1 MVTHRCMGFL
11 LLPAVLWVSPP
22 AAAQPAAAGSSP
34 PQPTL
39 YELMINGET
48 FLVEP
53 NRVDKFKSQRP
64 GGATYDVALRI
75 APVQRIRLENLTFD
89 YDMPAAVEKRGPGE
103 GLSAKVRHELGFT
116 LLVNDLGR
124 ALAPDQQTQV
134 LDRMVD
140 SARSTFQELAAR
152 EVTVE
157 KPHQRKFASASAAG
171 VTVRYR
177 DKQNLGHTCLVYV
190 FSGERFAGSC
200 LVQYL
205 DQDQAD
211 VLPLV
216 KKTLD
221 SLRAAG

>member
-1 MVTHRCMGFL
+1 MVTLRCTTLVL
-11 LLPAVLWVSPP
+11 LSSALCFVPAP
-22 AAAQPAAAGSSP
+22 AAEPVGGVSSP

-39 YELMINGET
+39 YDLIINGET
-48 FLVEP
+48 FQIQP
-53 NRVDKFKSQRP
+53 NRVVKLKSQRL
-64 GGATYDVALRI
+64 GGPTYEVALRV
-75 APVQRIRLENLTFD
+75 APVQRVCLENLSFD
-89 YDMPAAVEKRGPGE
+89 YDLPAVVEKRGPGE

-140 SARSTFQELAAR
+140 SARAAFLELAGR
-152 EVTVE
+152 DVVVE
-157 KPHQRKFASASAAG
+157 KPYQRKFASMSATG

-177 DKQNLGHTCLVYV
+177 DKQNLGHTCLLYV
-190 FSGERFAGSC
+190 FAGDRFAGSC
-200 LVQYL
+200 LVQYI
-205 DQDQAD
+205 DRDEDD

-221 SLRAAG
+221 SLRPAG